1 MKRLLT
7 LLSLMVLSACTIG
20 QPGTPIAPTTPS
32 GSPSVTD
39 SAWPSP
45 SDSAA
50 SADDSASPSSSLDSA
65 SPDPDDSTS
74 LEPSESASTEPS
86 ESASTEPSSTPS
98 ATTTPLGS
106 AGAFRAPGEVLDL
119 NGEVTITVL
128 DSKRAKISGHR
139 ASQVLVMAKTCNVAA
154 IAGIELTWDS
164 WVLLGPDSE
173 EYPASTT
180 HGNAEPVPVY
190 PNGSGRL
197 YKPGQCAK
205 GWIVFDVPTDAKLSG
220 VRYMNSN
227 GDSGQWRLNANI

>member
-20 QPGTPIAPTTPS
+20 QPNATTAATPVETPS
-32 GSPSVTD
+32 VSESV
-39 SAWPSP
+39 SPSP
-45 SDSAA
+45 SSAE
-50 SADDSASPSSSLDSA
+50 
-65 SPDPDDSTS
+65 SPDPDDSSSPSPEPSGQSGTPQ
-74 LEPSESASTEPS
+74 PSESAPPEPDPN
-86 ESASTEPSSTPS
+86 ATPS
-98 ATTTPLGS
+98 PSTSAAGS

-119 NGEVTITVL
+119 GGEVTLTVL
-128 DSKRAKISGHR
+128 DSKRAKVSGHR
-139 ASQVLVMAKTCNVAA
+139 GNQVLVMVKSCNVAA
-154 IAGIELTWDS
+154 AAGIELSWDT

-180 HGNAEPVPVY
+180 HGTAEPAPVY

-205 GWIVFDVPTDAKLSG
+205 GWIVFDVPSGAKLSG
-220 VRYMNSN
+220 VRYMNSG

>member
-20 QPGTPIAPTTPS
+20 QPAANTVPPAPTPLETPSVSDSGSPSPSPSEDSPS
-32 GSPSVTD
+32 GSPSPDPSTD
-39 SAWPSP
+39 PEESPSEQPSGSPSP
-45 SDSAA
+45 STST
-50 SADDSASPSSSLDSA
+50 ST
-65 SPDPDDSTS
+65 SPDPSTS
-74 LEPSESASTEPS
+74 PA
-86 ESASTEPSSTPS
+86 
-98 ATTTPLGS
+98 GS
-106 AGAFRAPGEVLDL
+106 AGSFRAPGEVLDL
-119 NGEVTITVL
+119 GGEVTVTVL
-128 DSKRAKISGHR
+128 DSKRAKVSGHR
-139 ASQVLVMAKTCNVAA
+139 SNQVLVMAKSCNVTAA
-154 IAGIELTWDS
+154 AGIELTWDS

-180 HGNAEPVPVY
+180 RGNSEPVPVY

-205 GWIVFDVPTDAKLSG
+205 GWIVFDVPTSAKLSG